1 MKNSIV
7 FLSLLFLFAPLAH
20 AGETGSDSAKETA
33 AAESMQFDK
42 YWMVFLVRPEAP
54 KDHGKERNAEL
65 QREHLAHL
73 TWLWEEGYAL
83 IAGPFGGKPED
94 PLRGIVLLRGDLEE
108 ERARELA
115 EMDPRVKAGQLEVE
129 IRDWYTGAGY
139 MVFPKTPE

>member
-1 MKNSIV
+1 VKTALA
-7 FLSLLFLFAPLAH
+7 FLSLLILLAPLGH
-20 AGETGSDSAKETA
+20 AEEAPK
-33 AAESMQFDK
+33 AEPAQFDK
-42 YWMVFLVRPEAP
+42 YWMVFLVRLDSP
-54 KDHGKERNAEL
+54 KDYGEDRNAEL

-94 PLRGIVLLRGDLEE
+94 AMRGIVLLRGNLEE
-108 ERARELA
+108 SRARELA

>member
-1 MKNSIV
+1 MHARM
-7 FLSLLFLFAPLAH
+7 LLLLALLLAAPLAI
-20 AGETGSDSAKETA
+20 
-33 AAESMQFDK
+33 AAESGESAEPMQFDK

-54 KDHGKERNAEL
+54 RDHGEERNSEL

-83 IAGPFGGKPED
+83 VAGPFGGKPED
-94 PLRGIVLLRGDLEE
+94 RMRGIVLLRGDLTE

-129 IRDWYTGAGY
+129 IRDWYTGAGILA
-139 MVFPKTPE
+139 FPQQPQ